1 MLDKKGDTTADATA
15 MADTYLRDNFR
26 TLYTQYSD
34 AADYIE
40 QIREKFGEANAS
52 VEELLSKLNSNQLAF
67 LEDIKIDDLS
77 SWKDLQH
84 IIEYLSTADLSNL
97 KPVTDP

>member
-1 MLDKKGDTTADATA
+1 MLEQKDEYKDKDKDKITADATA

-40 QIREKFGEANAS
+40 QIRKKFGE
-52 VEELLSKLNSNQLAF
+52 
-67 LEDIKIDDLS
+67 
-77 SWKDLQH
+77 
-84 IIEYLSTADLSNL
+84 YG
-97 KPVTDP
+97 